1 MQTID
6 EERAYLEAVL
16 PELPDFLLSKDIY
29 WPAGPR
35 ITGPSRSQ
43 FAQLSLGNIRLAE
56 ARLVAGSSLEL
67 HADLIAAIDQLND
80 RWRSNWSKKAA
91 LEFSS
96 RLRMWKD
103 RLEELLRD
111 PSLAYYRYEVRLR
124 VILALLA
131 DDLLAGVPLQEQEY
145 LAGLDARLK
154 GASVKAGFIWDP
166 AQQAGFP
173 EETHWYLYR
182 ELKSPQGVLNG

>member
-1 MQTID
+1 MQTIE

-56 ARLVAGSSLEL
+56 ARLKASGASASN
-67 HADLIAAIDQLND
+67 ADLIAAIDQIND

-91 LEFSS
+91 LEFSG

-111 PSLAYYRYEVRLR
+111 PSPVYYRYEVRLR

-131 DDLLAGVPLQEQEY
+131 EDVLAGIPLQEQEY
-145 LAGLDARLK
+145 LAGLDARLS
-154 GASVKAGFIWDP
+154 GASVKAGFIWEP

-173 EETHWYLYR
+173 EETYWYLYR
-182 ELKSPQGVLNG
+182 ELRNHPKER

>member
-67 HADLIAAIDQLND
+67 HADLIAAIDQLNN

-111 PSLAYYRYEVRLR
+111 PSTAYYRYEVRLR

-131 DDLLAGVPLQEQEY
+131 DDLLAGIPLQEQEY

-154 GASVKAGFIWDP
+154 SASVKAGFIWDP
-166 AQQAGFP
+166 VQQAGFA

-182 ELKSPQGVLNG
+182 ELKSPQGALNG

>member
-1 MQTID
+1 MKFEHDLTYVRLAIPD
-6 EERAYLEAVL
+6 LEE
-16 PELPDFLLSKDIY
+16 FLLSKEIF
-29 WPAGPR
+29 WPL
-35 ITGPSRSQ
+35 PSAPTQ
-43 FAQLSLGNIRLAE
+43 IGQPGLEQLSLGLLRLSV
-56 ARLVAGSSLEL
+56 ARLQAEPENEEATQL
-67 HADLIAAIDQLND
+67 AAQMVDVRG

-91 LEFSS
+91 LEYSS

-131 DDLLAGVPLQEQEY
+131 DDLLAGIPLQEQEY

>member
-16 PELPDFLLSKDIY
+16 PELPDFLLAKDIY

-111 PSLAYYRYEVRLR
+111 PSTAYYRYEVRLR

-131 DDLLAGVPLQEQEY
+131 DDLLAGIPLQEQEY

-166 AQQAGFP
+166 VQQAGFA
-173 EETHWYLYR
+173 EDTHW
-182 ELKSPQGVLNG
+182 

>member
-1 MQTID
+1 MQTIN
-6 EERAYLEAVL
+6 EERTYLEAVL

-35 ITGPSRSQ
+35 FTGPSRSQ

-56 ARLVAGSSLEL
+56 ARLKAGNPPAL
-67 HADLIAAIDQLND
+67 HADLIAAIDQLNA

-103 RLEELLRD
+103 RLEELVRD
-111 PSLAYYRYEVRLR
+111 PSAAFYRYEVRLR

-131 DDLLAGVPLQEQEY
+131 DDLLAGIPLQEQEY
-145 LAGLDARLK
+145 LAGLDARFR
-154 GASVKAGFIWDP
+154 GASVKTGFIWDP
-166 AQQAGFP
+166 AQEAGFP
-173 EETHWYLYR
+173 EETFWYLYR
-182 ELKSPQGVLNG
+182 ELKSPQGAPDG